1 MTSAELVQALTSVCD
16 NHGMARQFEFADS
29 EISRIHRT
37 AEGCS
42 IEFSAALV
50 TERQGS
56 DTQQGYSN
64 GLRLVLNPCPP
75 AIADQAQAFGL
86 LASGWLQLGPQRLS
100 ILPVPSDYQAEALSL
115 HLQFANGLQMQL
127 SGSSLRCEASEQARQ
142 VEVLAC

>member
-1 MTSAELVQALTSVCD
+1 MSPADLLRALASVCD
-16 NHGMARQFEFADS
+16 NRRMPRQFEFADS
-29 EISRIHRT
+29 EISRIHHT

-56 DTQQGYSN
+56 DTQQSYSN
-64 GLRLVLNPCPP
+64 GLRLLLNPCPP

-86 LASGWLQLGPQRLS
+86 LASGWLQLGQQRLS
-100 ILPVPSDYQAEALSL
+100 TLPVPSDFQAEVLSL
-115 HLQFANGLQMQL
+115 HLQFAHGLQLQL
-127 SGSSLRCEASEQARQ
+127 SGSSLRCETSEQARQ

>member
-1 MTSAELVQALTSVCD
+1 MTKTDLLRALASVCD
-16 NHGMARQFEFADS
+16 NRGMPRQFEFADS
-29 EISRIHRT
+29 EISRIHRS

-56 DTQQGYSN
+56 DTQQSYSN

-75 AIADQAQAFGL
+75 AVADQAQAFGL
-86 LASGWLQLGPQRLS
+86 LASGWLQLGQKRLS
-100 ILPVPSDYQAEALSL
+100 MLPVPSEYLAEALSL
-115 HLQFANGLQMQL
+115 HLQFANGLQLQL
-127 SGSSLRCEASEQARQ
+127 SGSSLRCETSEQARH

>member
-1 MTSAELVQALTSVCD
+1 MIAADLLQAAAWVCD
-16 NHGMARQFEFADS
+16 NRQMPRQFEFADS

-50 TERQGS
+50 SELQGS
-56 DTQQGYSN
+56 ETQRRYSN

-75 AIADQAQAFGL
+75 AIADQAPAFGL

-100 ILPVPSDYQAEALSL
+100 ILPVPSDFQTETLSL
-115 HLQFANGLQMQL
+115 QLQFANGLQLQL
-127 SGSSLRCEASEQARQ
+127 SGSSLRCEASAQAQQ
-142 VEVLAC
+142 VELLAC